1 MGQGQTKASK
11 KREANGEP
19 SPSPKKEAKK
29 SPKRTSKSSRSSGTP
44 SIETPSSSGKEP
56 IEVEE
61 RESSPQLRRGRESRE
76 REEPSKQESKYDS
89 QVDEV
94 DGRETLVNDVMKEVP
109 DKQIS
114 ESPPKPKR
122 TYEVGFIEQEKENVP
137 VNVSEIK
144 SSPKTPVKMNGEPE
158 PLTPVHMNELNHIS
172 PQATSTPHPNG
183 MLSTG
188 QRGSGGHYSDEDQDH
203 TDVSDDEAFSSE
215 QQLRTSS
222 PSASNVSLKSFSTVN
237 SSERTRSDS
246 TFERKTEVNY
256 GRFYN
261 TSYLKPGSQNYLN
274 ARAKSDSEARNTQTH
289 QFIRPANFSYA
300 KEPPSFLK
308 GKKGGMMQLTQGT
321 KVVTKTRRSSS
332 PAGVKTNNEAIRL
345 SMFPGGKPPAPKEIA
360 KIEREDWPGP
370 PSPAALLPEIMRQR
384 RKSRGEADEDEEEI
398 IEDPKIKREI
408 EELSK
413 FKDESGIG
421 KVIYKEL
428 EEAKALPMKLLD
440 PWKASRVPNADH
452 EPKFQTRFQ
461 SPMFASPS
469 RFVDRPRRAWDDS
482 DIIGYRT
489 MSTLANFPVPKPG
502 YGLQPKAATLPV
514 SGAFGGPLNYRYYD
528 MLMADRHDATTRTSN
543 SSINTETSKVT
554 STVFDQPGVSLM
566 TFQKSSWHTDVSPS
580 IYPYDRLKIS
590 NFDLPKDVDRNML
603 EIHLSKDEFESIF
616 DMARE
621 EFRHLPEW
629 KQNDLK
635 KRMDLY

>member
-11 KREANGEP
+11 KRGANGESSSTP
-19 SPSPKKEAKK
+19 QKELKKEGKK
-29 SPKRTSKSSRSSGTP
+29 SPKRSTSKSSRSSGTP
-44 SIETPSSSGKEP
+44 STETPSSGGREHVE
-56 IEVEE
+56 IEE
-61 RESSPQLRRGRESRE
+61 RQGSPRLPRGSESQE
-76 REEPSKQESKYDS
+76 REEPRYDSLVDERDAIVDNIMEEVDSKQ
-89 QVDEV
+89 
-94 DGRETLVNDVMKEVP
+94 
-109 DKQIS
+109 II

-122 TYEVGFIEQEKENVP
+122 TFEVGFIEQEKENVP
-137 VNVSEIK
+137 ENVMNVSEIK
-144 SSPKTPVKMNGEPE
+144 SSPKTPVKIMNGELE
-158 PLTPVHMNELNHIS
+158 PLTPVHMNDLNHIS

-183 MLSTG
+183 TLHTG
-188 QRGSGGHYSDEDQDH
+188 QRESGGQSSDEEQDH

-215 QQLRTSS
+215 QQD
-222 PSASNVSLKSFSTVN
+222 SA
-237 SSERTRSDS
+237 
-246 TFERKTEVNY
+246 FERKLDMNY

-274 ARAKSDSEARNTQTH
+274 QRAKSDSESRKTSTS
-289 QFIRPANFSYA
+289 QFIRPANFSYS
-300 KEPPSFLK
+300 KDPPTFLK
-308 GKKGGMMQLTQGT
+308 GKKGGMAQLTTTT
-321 KVVTKTRRSSS
+321 KVVKKTRRSSS
-332 PAGVKTNNEAIRL
+332 PAGVKKHAEAIRM
-345 SMFPGGKPPAPKEIA
+345 SMFPGGKPPLPKEVA

-384 RKSRGEADEDEEEI
+384 RKSRGEEEEEEEEVA
-398 IEDPKIKREI
+398 EDPKIKREI

-413 FKDESGIG
+413 FKEESGIG
-421 KVIYKEL
+421 KVICKEL

-452 EPKFQTRFQ
+452 EPKFHTRFQ

-469 RFVDRPRRAWDDS
+469 RFIDRPRRAWDDS

-502 YGLQPKAATLPV
+502 YTLQPKAATLPV
-514 SGAFGGPLNYRYYD
+514 TGAYGGPLDYRYYD
-528 MLMADRHDATTRTSN
+528 LLLADRHDTRTSN

-566 TFQKSSWHTDVSPS
+566 TFQKSSWHTDVSPT
-580 IYPYDRLKIS
+580 IYPYERLKIS

-603 EIHLSKDEFESIF
+603 EIHLSKEEFDSIF
-616 DMARE
+616 GMAKE